1 LTVNPYIF
9 CFYLHENNVIYIS
22 SNVVTELLNN
32 CFEMIDTYINIDKEH
47 KNFDDL
53 LKSSGVKKLV
63 IKNIQTPK
71 QIHLVVTSLS
81 KYGETKK
88 NLSDLESSTKPFPTL
103 IIVNDIDFE
112 QTVDLIQNPQI
123 ELISS
128 NSKIEEVGA
137 RVHALVGDS
146 DSEILEFKDLSI
158 NLKTYEA
165 KAGDVLLD
173 LTFMEYELLKF
184 FVVNQ
189 ENVWSRE
196 QLLEKV
202 WGYDYFG
209 GARTVDVHVRRLRA
223 KLGDQRNDWIK
234 TVHSVGYKF
243 N

>member
-1 LTVNPYIF
+1 
-9 CFYLHENNVIYIS
+9 
-22 SNVVTELLNN
+22 
-32 CFEMIDTYINIDKEH
+32 MIKAYINLDKNHASFLQLFKDAEI
-47 KNFDDL
+47 KKIS
-53 LKSSGVKKLV
+53 LKS
-63 IKNIQTPK
+63 IKNQNEID
-71 QIHLVVTSLS
+71 IALTSLS

-88 NLSDLESSTKPFPTL
+88 NLSDLESASKPVPEL
-103 IIVNDIDFE
+103 IVCEDETFD
-112 QTVDLIQNPQI
+112 QTVDLIKNPRI
-123 ELISS
+123 EIISS
-128 NSKIEEVGA
+128 KSGLIEVVARIQSLLGDTNSEKM
-137 RVHALVGDS
+137 
-146 DSEILEFKDLSI
+146 EFKDLVI

-165 KAGDVLLD
+165 KACEVLLD

-184 FVVNQ
+184 FIENQ

-223 KLGDQRNDWIK
+223 KLGENRSEWIK

>member
-1 LTVNPYIF
+1 
-9 CFYLHENNVIYIS
+9 
-22 SNVVTELLNN
+22 
-32 CFEMIDTYINIDKEH
+32 MIDTYINIDKEH
-47 KNFDDL
+47 KNFEDL
-53 LKSSGVKKLV
+53 LESSEVNKLV
-63 IKNIQTPK
+63 IKNIQNPK
-71 QIHLVVTSLS
+71 QIQLVVTSLS

-88 NLSDLESSTKPFPTL
+88 NLSDFESSNRPFPTL
-103 IIVNDIDFE
+103 IIVNDIDFH
-112 QTVDLIQNPQI
+112 QTIDLIQNPQI

-128 NSKIEEVGA
+128 SSKLEEVGA

-146 DSEILEFKDLSI
+146 ESEILEFKDLSI

-173 LTFMEYELLKF
+173 LTFKEYELLKF

-223 KLGDQRNDWIK
+223 KLGDQRNNWIK

>member
-1 LTVNPYIF
+1 
-9 CFYLHENNVIYIS
+9 
-22 SNVVTELLNN
+22 
-32 CFEMIDTYINIDKEH
+32 MIDTYINIDKEH
-47 KNFDDL
+47 KNFEDL

-103 IIVNDIDFE
+103 IIVNEVDFE

-128 NSKIEEVGA
+128 NSKLEEVGA
-137 RVHALVGDS
+137 RVHALVGGS
-146 DSEILEFKDLSI
+146 ESEILEFKDLSI

-223 KLGDQRNDWIK
+223 KLGDQRNGWIK

>member
-1 LTVNPYIF
+1 
-9 CFYLHENNVIYIS
+9 
-22 SNVVTELLNN
+22 
-32 CFEMIDTYINIDKEH
+32 MIDTYINLDKEH
-47 KNFDDL
+47 KNFEDL

-63 IKNIQTPK
+63 IKNIQNPN

-88 NLSDLESSTKPFPTL
+88 NLSDLESSNKPFPTL
-103 IIVNDIDFE
+103 IIVNDVDFE

-123 ELISS
+123 ELIST
-128 NSKIEEVGA
+128 NSKLEEVGA

-146 DSEILEFKDLSI
+146 ESEILEFKDLSI

>member
-1 LTVNPYIF
+1 
-9 CFYLHENNVIYIS
+9 
-22 SNVVTELLNN
+22 
-32 CFEMIDTYINIDKEH
+32 MIDTYINIDKEH
-47 KNFDDL
+47 KNFEDL

-63 IKNIQTPK
+63 IKNIQNPK

-103 IIVNDIDFE
+103 IIVNDVDFE
-112 QTVDLIQNPQI
+112 QTVDLIQYPQI

-128 NSKIEEVGA
+128 NSKLEEVGA

-146 DSEILEFKDLSI
+146 ESEILEFKDLSI

>member
-1 LTVNPYIF
+1 
-9 CFYLHENNVIYIS
+9 
-22 SNVVTELLNN
+22 
-32 CFEMIDTYINIDKEH
+32 MIDTYINIDKEH
-47 KNFDDL
+47 KNFEDL

-63 IKNIQTPK
+63 IKNIQNSK
-71 QIHLVVTSLS
+71 QIQLVVTSLS

-88 NLSDLESSTKPFPTL
+88 NLSDFESSNRPFPTL
-103 IIVNDIDFE
+103 IIVNDIDFH
-112 QTVDLIQNPQI
+112 QTIDLIQNPQI

-128 NSKIEEVGA
+128 SSKLEEVGA

-146 DSEILEFKDLSI
+146 ESEILEFKDLSI

-165 KAGDVLLD
+165 KAGDIFLD

-196 QLLEKV
+196 QLLENV

-223 KLGDQRNDWIK
+223 KLGDQRNNWIK

>member
-1 LTVNPYIF
+1 
-9 CFYLHENNVIYIS
+9 
-22 SNVVTELLNN
+22 
-32 CFEMIDTYINIDKEH
+32 MIDTYINIDKEH
-47 KNFDDL
+47 KSFEDL

>member
-1 LTVNPYIF
+1 
-9 CFYLHENNVIYIS
+9 
-22 SNVVTELLNN
+22 
-32 CFEMIDTYINIDKEH
+32 MIDTYINIDKEH
-47 KNFDDL
+47 KGFEEL
-53 LKSSGVKKLV
+53 LKSSGVKKLS
-63 IKNIQTPK
+63 IKKIESPK
-71 QIHLVVTSLS
+71 EIHLVVSSLS

-88 NLSDLESSTKPFPTL
+88 NLSDLESPNKPFPTL
-103 IIVNDIDFE
+103 IIVNEVDFE

-128 NSKIEEVGA
+128 SSKLPEVDA

-146 DSEILEFKDLSI
+146 DSEILEFKDLNI

-184 FVVNQ
+184 FVLNQ

-223 KLGDQRNDWIK
+223 KLGDQRNNWIK

>member
-1 LTVNPYIF
+1 
-9 CFYLHENNVIYIS
+9 
-22 SNVVTELLNN
+22 
-32 CFEMIDTYINIDKEH
+32 MIKAYINLDKNHASFLQLFKDAEI
-47 KNFDDL
+47 KKIP
-53 LKSSGVKKLV
+53 LKS
-63 IKNIQTPK
+63 IKNQNEID
-71 QIHLVVTSLS
+71 IALTSLS

-88 NLSDLESSTKPFPTL
+88 NLSDLESASKPVPEL
-103 IIVNDIDFE
+103 IVCEDESFD
-112 QTVDLIQNPQI
+112 QTIDLIKNPRI
-123 ELISS
+123 EIISS
-128 NSKIEEVGA
+128 KSGLIEVVARIQSLLGDTNSEKM
-137 RVHALVGDS
+137 
-146 DSEILEFKDLSI
+146 EFKDLVI

-165 KAGDVLLD
+165 KAGEVLLD

-184 FVVNQ
+184 FIENQ

-223 KLGDQRNDWIK
+223 KLGENRSEWIK

>member
-1 LTVNPYIF
+1 
-9 CFYLHENNVIYIS
+9 
-22 SNVVTELLNN
+22 
-32 CFEMIDTYINIDKEH
+32 MIDTYINIDKEH
-47 KNFDDL
+47 KNFEDL

-88 NLSDLESSTKPFPTL
+88 DLSDLESSTKPFPTL
-103 IIVNDIDFE
+103 IIVNEVDFE

-128 NSKIEEVGA
+128 NSKLEEVGA

>member
-1 LTVNPYIF
+1 
-9 CFYLHENNVIYIS
+9 
-22 SNVVTELLNN
+22 
-32 CFEMIDTYINIDKEH
+32 MIDTYINIDKEH
-47 KNFDDL
+47 KNFEDL

-103 IIVNDIDFE
+103 IIVNEIDFE

-128 NSKIEEVGA
+128 NSKLEEVGA

-165 KAGDVLLD
+165 KAGDILLD

-209 GARTVDVHVRRLRA
+209 GARTVDVHVR
-223 KLGDQRNDWIK
+223 WIREK
-234 TVHSVGYKF
+234 IEENNSKPKKILTVRGVGYKA
-243 N
+243 NVE